1 MIQRVQ
7 SLYLLIIAAIAMFLL
22 FLNPK
27 YAVFKNE
34 QTQKSAKL
42 GYTTTST
49 YQEEMAIDNP
59 KWINAAVLISIGIM
73 SSFAIFLYK
82 KRDLQK
88 KICIYITL
96 MSALLAILMVLDYN
110 YIKSQFEGNSTYP
123 GIWSIF
129 PVVFIIFGFM
139 AWRGIRKDEDLL
151 KSMDRIR

>member
-42 GYTTTST
+42 GYTTTVMADAA
-49 YQEEMAIDNP
+49 EEKEVP
-59 KWINAAVLISIGIM
+59 KWINSLMLISIGAG
-73 SSFAIFLYK
+73 SVFAIFLFK

-88 KICIYITL
+88 RICIYLTL
-96 MSALLAILMVLDYN
+96 ISALLIIFMVLDYN
-110 YIKSQFEGNSTYP
+110 TMKMQFEGSSTYP

-129 PVVFIIFGFM
+129 PVAFIIFGFL